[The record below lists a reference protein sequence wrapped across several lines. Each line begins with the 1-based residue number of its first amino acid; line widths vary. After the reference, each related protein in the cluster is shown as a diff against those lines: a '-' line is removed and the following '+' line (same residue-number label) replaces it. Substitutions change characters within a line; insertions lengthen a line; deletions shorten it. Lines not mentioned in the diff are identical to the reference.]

1 MNPLKLIS
9 IIAGPVVSGGIQAL
23 SARRQANLMQEDLQ
37 AAQGEISKLMS
48 QRQDV
53 IDKSEDIRDL
63 KSMVSNP
70 YANMG
75 VATQAAEMQ
84 AEQTDQALANTL
96 DTMMATGAGAGG
108 ATALAQAAAQSKRGI
123 SASIESQE
131 AQNNQLRAQGQ
142 QQMQQQLINIEQ
154 AAISEEIAAFGRQ
167 DARDQAALD
176 RAYGEKDFYKS
187 RKMQLQDSGQAALM
201 QGFAGGVSAGAD
213 AFSTVYAQDKI
224 KIN

>member
-1 MNPLKLIS
+1 
-9 IIAGPVVSGGIQAL
+9 
-23 SARRQANLMQEDLQ
+23 MQEDLQ

-131 AQNNQLRAQGQ
+131 AQNTQLRAQGQ

-176 RAYGEKDFYKS
+176 RAYGESDFLRS
-187 RKMQLQDSGQAALM
+187 RQMQLQDAGSAAFTAGLSG
-201 QGFAGGVSAGAD
+201 SAGALTT
-213 AFSTVYAQDKI
+213 AIGEGLFKNQ
-224 KIN
+224 